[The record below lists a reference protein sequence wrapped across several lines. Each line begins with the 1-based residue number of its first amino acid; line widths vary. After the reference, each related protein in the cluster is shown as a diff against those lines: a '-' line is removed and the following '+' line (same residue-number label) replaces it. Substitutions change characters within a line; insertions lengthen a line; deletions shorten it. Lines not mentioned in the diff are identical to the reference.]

1 MNLSSSTCFK
11 ATPTRTTGRSARN
24 TSIGNSTPTT
34 PAAISSSKLAQTLI
48 LQALADLAAGSP
60 AEQLA
65 AARWLRSR
73 EAKTIAYQ
81 AGCKTDQLF
90 DVARQIWAC
99 KPAERMTVLRIYRAQ
114 AKAAR

>member
-1 MNLSSSTCFK
+1 
-11 ATPTRTTGRSARN
+11 
-24 TSIGNSTPTT
+24 
-34 PAAISSSKLAQTLI
+34 LI

-73 EAKTIAYQ
+73 DAKTIAYQ